1 MNQVVLGTMNIGY
14 PYSSNTNNSKEY
26 YKEIIETYLK
36 SADKNNAYL
45 DTAYYYGN
53 TQCET
58 ILGEIL
64 PELSFIPKIATKA
77 NPWFDNDFSNGQLGQ
92 LNTENI
98 KRQLTTSLNNLKVDN
113 IEIFFLHCPD
123 NETPLEETLEICDTF
138 WRKEKYNY
146 LGISNFSFNQ
156 IIDVFNI
163 CEETGFNSPVFYQG
177 MYNLISRKVEEIFPL
192 IESYDMD
199 FWAYNPLAGGLL
211 TGKYLNDSAI
221 NSNSRFK
228 DNKIYQNIFWKPEIL
243 DHLSSHYI
251 KNPEQCLEDS
261 FNWLQYFSRL
271 RQNDKIIIGA
281 STIEQLNTNINIIK
295 TPVKFSIT
303 KIIMLNNIYTPIKDF
318 SPDYYY

>member
-14 PYSSNTNNSKEY
+14 PYSSNTNHLNQY

-36 SADKNNAYL
+36 STDKNNAYL

-53 TQCET
+53 TQCEM

-64 PELSFIPKIATKA
+64 PELSFVPKIATKA
-77 NPWFDNDFSNGQLGQ
+77 NPWLNNDFSNGKLGQ
-92 LNTENI
+92 LNKENI
-98 KRQLTTSLNNLKVDN
+98 QRQLMTSLKNLKVDN
-113 IEIFFLHCPD
+113 VEIFFLHCPD

-146 LGISNFSFNQ
+146 LGISNFSFEQ
-156 IIDVFNI
+156 TVDVLNI
-163 CEETGFNSPVFYQG
+163 CEEKGFNSPLFYQG
-177 MYNLISRKVEEIFPL
+177 MYNLISRKIEEIFPL
-192 IESYDMD
+192 LESYDID

-211 TGKYLNDSAI
+211 SGKYMNDSALS
-221 NSNSRFK
+221 NNSRFK

-243 DHLSSHYI
+243 DHLSSHYRNNH
-251 KNPEQCLEDS
+251 KQCLDDS
-261 FNWLQYFSRL
+261 FNWLKYFSKL

-295 TPVKFSIT
+295 TPVKFSTTEIT
-303 KIIMLNNIYTPIKDF
+303 MLNNIYTPIKDV
-318 SPDYYY
+318 SPNYYY